1 MLFKEVVVVLCRY
14 LFAYLN
20 HRMDHIRE
28 LRWETGAVLPVN
40 IQPKLSPRENDY
52 FMEYS
57 NLINDYCSDI
67 MVDLASDLE
76 VIRSS
81 H

>member
-1 MLFKEVVVVLCRY
+1 MIFRLTRY

-28 LRWETGAVLPVN
+28 LRWEVGAVLPTAV
-40 IQPKLSPRENDY
+40 QPKLSARENDY
-52 FMEYS
+52 FMEYN
-57 NLINDYCSDI
+57 NLINDYCADI

-76 VIRSS
+76 V
-81 H
+81 